1 MTARR
6 FCSVMSMAVTAAIVV
21 GFGAAYSELQKRNQ
35 MSEEMAAWELQ
46 EWKDNLLTERQ
57 REFFGRVK

>member
-6 FCSVMSMAVTAAIVV
+6 FCSVMSMAVTAAVVV
-21 GFGAAYSELQKRNQ
+21 GFGVAYLETHKRNR

-46 EWKDNLLTERQ
+46 EWKENLLTEREK
-57 REFFGRVK
+57 EFLGAAK

>member
-1 MTARR
+1 
-6 FCSVMSMAVTAAIVV
+6 MSMAVTAAIVV